1 MKRLF
6 ALLLALTALI
16 AVGCGSAGGAPKVTT
31 PEAKYDFGDVLTTED
46 PKYHEFFI
54 KNEGKGD
61 LKISG
66 VQVVLLKGC

>member
-6 ALLLALTALI
+6 ALLLALTALV
-16 AVGCGSAGGAPKVTT
+16 AVGCSGGGAPKVTT

-54 KNEGKGD
+54 KNDGKGD

-66 VQVVLLKGC
+66 VQVKLLKGC

>member
-1 MKRLF
+1 MKRLL

-16 AVGCGSAGGAPKVTT
+16 AVGCGSAGAPRVTT

-66 VQVVLLKGC
+66 VQVKLLKGC

>member
-1 MKRLF
+1 MKRLL
-6 ALLLALTALI
+6 ALLLALTALV
-16 AVGCGSAGGAPKVTT
+16 AVGCSAGGAPKVTT

-66 VQVVLLKGC
+66 VQVKLLKGC

>member
-1 MKRLF
+1 MKRLL
-6 ALLLALTALI
+6 ALLLALTALV
-16 AVGCGSAGGAPKVTT
+16 AVGCGSGGAPKVTT

-66 VQVVLLKGC
+66 VQVKLLKGC